1 MKLNIVD
8 ELQNLIVVQDSIT
21 WENTQGNEESERAK
35 CLLETRNELMAR
47 IARYVSAI
55 QMVAERLSEII

>member
-35 CLLETRNELMAR
+35 GLLETRNELMAR